1 MSTISDTLWTIV
13 RWTVPIT
20 VAGVIA
26 AAAIG
31 SSRFGEEVRSRVE
44 QRLREAFP
52 SIDVQVQSAEVVEG
66 EGIVVR
72 GVSFSAPELP
82 QAIRTLLRVEE
93 VRLACSTSLPDLA
106 SGRLE
111 IAHVRIRRPVV
122 HAVRLEGDAWTITRL
137 LGRGEPSVPPPLVIE
152 DATVLVEDASSAVRT
167 SLRRIHAE
175 VAVEP
180 ATKTISIGGSMGG
193 ELFAEGGFKGRFGLA
208 DGGFDLAGTIE
219 SFEVSE
225 TVVAMLTARASA
237 SAAGA
242 AGAAALDWA
251 RGFRGRC
258 GLAWRARGN
267 RSNLA
272 AVDYEIAGQVEAGR
286 YEHGSLP
293 FAVNDISASF
303 KAGPSGGQIDD
314 LTAHSGTTL
323 LKGSARWSRWDPA
336 TDFELVV
343 DAERLLV
350 GRHWEPLLPAAAA
363 AQWRKLLP
371 AGEVD
376 VGVRVVRKEARIE
389 PKVSLRCRNVS
400 ITHYRFPYRL
410 DRTVGTVVFDGS
422 SLTLHLTGQAGSH
435 PVQVDG
441 EFHDVAAGGRGVL
454 EVRADDMGIDE
465 GLLAAMPPR
474 SADIVRALRASG
486 RFGFVFRHER
496 SPDLEAGH
504 ANSLGIRLTQCS
516 MAYAGFPYPLSG
528 VSGQVHMLRDGGW
541 RIRDVSGSNDSGVV
555 RCSGELEPLPDG
567 DGQLE
572 LRLTG
577 KRMVL
582 EDELRD
588 SLPGSMRRIWN
599 DVAPRGLVDVKATVR
614 HRVKAR
620 STDVEM
626 EATPHGQT
634 VSIEPAWFPYRLER
648 LSGKLL
654 WQKGLMRFE
663 GIRGMHAR
671 TTVVTEGT
679 CRFLPDG
686 GWHVAFT
693 KLSADRFRT
702 DRELLAALP
711 EGLQEAIRSVRPR
724 GMMSL
729 DGTLDIYTTPPAPA
743 ADVQPASTAPPE
755 PPGRVS
761 ASWDMH
767 LDIEQG
773 TLDVGAPLEHVH
785 GGVHIVGQSDGRR
798 WQSTGELA
806 IDSLIY
812 RGVQLTGVTGPLSFD
827 PEGLR
832 LGAAAASSHAGR
844 VRRLVA
850 RVAGGTLQADGVVAS
865 GPAGSFR
872 MSAELSDADL
882 ARLSAEWLGTSQRHR
897 GRVHGA
903 IDVSGSRSGS
913 HSLSGKGNVRL
924 RDADIYELPLVLALL
939 KMLRVKAPDRNAFGS
954 SYVDYRIEGPR
965 FYLDNIELSG
975 DAISLVGKGELDF
988 EGNTHM
994 TFRSIMGD
1002 SQQQLPVMKRMLG
1015 GASGQFMLIHVD
1027 GTLADPQMT
1036 SEAFPTLNAA
1046 IQKLQSQRGER
1057 RAALGLDGIGSPN
1070 VP

>member
-1 MSTISDTLWTIV
+1 LSTISDTLWTIV

-31 SSRFGEEVRSRVE
+31 SSRLGEEVRARVE
-44 QRLREAFP
+44 LRLREAFP
-52 SIDVQVQSAEVVEG
+52 SIDVQVQSAQVVEG

-72 GVSFSAPELP
+72 GVSFAAPELP
-82 QAIRTLLRVEE
+82 QAIRTILHVEE
-93 VRLACSTSLPDLA
+93 VRLACSTSLSDLA
-106 SGRLE
+106 SGRIE
-111 IAHVRIRRPVV
+111 IAHVRVRRPVV
-122 HAVRLEGDAWTITRL
+122 HAVRLEGKAWTIARL
-137 LGRGEPSVPPPLVIE
+137 LGRGQPSAPPPLVIE

-180 ATKTISIGGSMGG
+180 ATATIAIRGSMSGD
-193 ELFAEGGFKGRFGLA
+193 LFSEGGFQGRVGLA
-208 DGGFDLAGTIE
+208 DGGFDLAGTIG
-219 SFEVSE
+219 SFELSE
-225 TVVAMLTARASA
+225 SVVAMVTAGTSG
-237 SAAGA
+237 SAAGS

-258 GLAWRARGN
+258 DLEWRARGN
-267 RSNLA
+267 RSDLA
-272 AVDYEIAGQVEAGR
+272 AVDYEVTGRVEAGR

-293 FAVNDISASF
+293 FAVSDIAASF
-303 KAGPSGGQIDD
+303 TAGPSGGQISE
-314 LTAHSGTTL
+314 LRAHSGTTL

-350 GRHWEPLLPAAAA
+350 GRHWEPLLPEPTA

-376 VGVRVVRKEARIE
+376 VRAQVVRKESRIE

-410 DRTVGTVVFDGS
+410 DRTVGTVVLDGS

-441 EFHDVAAGGRGVL
+441 SFQDMGSGGRGVL

-504 ANSLGIRLTQCS
+504 ANSLGIRLAQCS

-528 VSGQVHMLRDGGW
+528 VSGQVHMRDGRW
-541 RIRDVSGSNDSGVV
+541 LIRDVSGSNDSGVV

-577 KRMVL
+577 ERMVL

-599 DVAPRGLVDVKATVR
+599 DVDPRGLVDVKATVR

-626 EATPHGQT
+626 EATPSGDT
-634 VSIEPAWFPYRLER
+634 VSIEPSWFPYRLER
-648 LSGKLL
+648 LTGKLL
-654 WQKGLMRFE
+654 WHKGLMRFE
-663 GIRGMHAR
+663 GIRGVHAR
-671 TTVVTEGT
+671 TTVATEGT
-679 CRFLPDG
+679 CRFQPDG

-702 DRELLAALP
+702 DHELLTALP
-711 EGLQEAIRSVRPR
+711 DGLQEAIQSVRPR

-729 DGTLDIYTTPPAPA
+729 AGSLDIYSTPATPA
-743 ADVQPASTAPPE
+743 AEVQAASTAPPE

-761 ASWDMH
+761 AAWDMH

-812 RGVQLTGVTGPLSFD
+812 RGVQLTGVTGPLSVD

-832 LGAAAASSHAGR
+832 IGAAAAPSATARG
-844 VRRLVA
+844 RRLVA

-865 GPAGSFR
+865 GPSGSFR
-872 MSAELSDADL
+872 MSAEVSDADL
-882 ARLSAEWLGTSQRHR
+882 ARLSAEWLGTSHRHR
-897 GRVHGA
+897 GRVQGA
-903 IDVSGSRSGS
+903 IDISGSRAGS
-913 HSLSGKGNVRL
+913 HSLSGKGNLRL

-954 SYVDYRIEGPR
+954 SFVDFRVEGPR

-975 DAISLVGKGELDF
+975 DAISLVGNGELDF
-988 EGNTHM
+988 DGNTHM

-1002 SQQQLPVMKRMLG
+1002 SQLQLPVMKRMLG

-1027 GTLADPQMT
+1027 GTLADPKMT

-1057 RAALGLDGIGSPN
+1057 RAALGLDGIGPSN
-1070 VP
+1070 VQ